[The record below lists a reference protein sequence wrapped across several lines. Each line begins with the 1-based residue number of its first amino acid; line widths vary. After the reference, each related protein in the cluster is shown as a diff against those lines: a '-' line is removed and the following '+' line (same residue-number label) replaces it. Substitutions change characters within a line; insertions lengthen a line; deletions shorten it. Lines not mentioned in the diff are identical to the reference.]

1 MQVLATA
8 ITKIFNPAI
17 ASLATIAVAVGVQE
31 IPTQQKMLWLILGLF
46 VAVVPMAILYFQY
59 KKGQLSSLWSPSA
72 LERRDSY
79 IAWVV
84 TALSFSL
91 LAFWLVAPRLVL
103 ALGLVF
109 LVIGAVNLL
118 ATASFKISVH
128 SELITTFVMT
138 AILTVSVSLI
148 YLVVLILLVAWARLR
163 LKAHS
168 VSEVSFGTML
178 AILVV
183 YFVFSVFGLATF

>member
-1 MQVLATA
+1 
-8 ITKIFNPAI
+8 
-17 ASLATIAVAVGVQE
+17 
-31 IPTQQKMLWLILGLF
+31 
-46 VAVVPMAILYFQY
+46 
-59 KKGQLSSLWSPSA
+59 
-72 LERRDSY
+72 
-79 IAWVV
+79 
-84 TALSFSL
+84 
-91 LAFWLVAPRLVL
+91 
-103 ALGLVF
+103 
-109 LVIGAVNLL
+109 VNLL
-118 ATASFKISVH
+118 ATASLKISVH

-148 YLVVLILLVAWARLR
+148 YLAVLILLVAWARLR